1 MSIISVKDYE
11 LEFKLRNL
19 GEIEQ
24 IQAEL
29 LKDWKTIIEVNY
41 LFIIFRQGSR
51 HHNSNKMIQKQK

>member
-41 LFIIFRQGSR
+41 FFIIFRQGSR
-51 HHNSNKMIQKQK
+51 HHNSN